1 MSSSALDYDSL
12 GRDAPVHVN
21 IVVLPAAL
29 AVAERMHSTGAE
41 FLAATVVGSDI
52 MCRMAAATKHPHRG
66 FHYTST
72 FGVFGA
78 AAAAAKLFGLDAAET
93 RHALG
98 IAFIQASGTQQAN
111 IEPSLTKRMLSAF
124 AARAGVYAATLAKR
138 GITAP
143 SEVIEGPF
151 GLYRLYQDGDPARLL
166 DGLGERYDN
175 ANLSVKKYP
184 SCGCNHTAIEA
195 MLKLVCEY
203 DLKPDDVKS
212 IEVTIGPY
220 LHRIVGG
227 PYDPSGDPQV
237 AAQFSILYSVACV
250 LVRRRLGLTEIEEP
264 AARDPVIG
272 AQIPKISL
280 RVEPAYTGDR
290 GPAVVKITTTNHGTL
305 ECRVDHVPGS
315 LEAPLTEREVQAKLS
330 SCFRLGVA
338 PLKDAQIALLS
349 ERVQA
354 LEKITDMAGF
364 FEGVC

>member
-1 MSSSALDYDSL
+1 
-12 GRDAPVHVN
+12 
-21 IVVLPAAL
+21 
-29 AVAERMHSTGAE
+29 
-41 FLAATVVGSDI
+41 
-52 MCRMAAATKHPHRG
+52 
-66 FHYTST
+66 
-72 FGVFGA
+72 VFGA
-78 AAAAAKLFGLDAAET
+78 AAAAAEAVRLDAAET

-151 GLYRLYQDGDPARLL
+151 GLYQLYQDGDPERLL

-203 DLKPDDVKS
+203 DLKPEDVKS

-250 LVRRRLGLTEIEEP
+250 LVRRRLGLEEIEEP
-264 AARDPVIG
+264 AARDPMIG

-280 RVEPAYTGDR
+280 RVEPAYHRRPRTRSGEDNHYQPRHARMPRRPCAGQPRGAHDR
-290 GPAVVKITTTNHGTL
+290 ARSPGKVELVFSTRRRAAEGRPDRAAERARARARDDHRHGRFFRGRFARNSDAATPLLRLCPA
-305 ECRVDHVPGS
+305 
-315 LEAPLTEREVQAKLS
+315 
-330 SCFRLGVA
+330 
-338 PLKDAQIALLS
+338 
-349 ERVQA
+349 
-354 LEKITDMAGF
+354 
-364 FEGVC
+364 